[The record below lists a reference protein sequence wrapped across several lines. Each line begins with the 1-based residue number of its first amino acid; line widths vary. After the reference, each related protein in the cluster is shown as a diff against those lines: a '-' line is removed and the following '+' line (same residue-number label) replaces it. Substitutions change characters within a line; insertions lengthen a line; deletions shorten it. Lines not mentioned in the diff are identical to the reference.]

1 MVFSVL
7 IHGDGNFINVESSK
21 AALLDT
27 DGQTLVESW
36 FGSAGEYTAHTFSV
50 LYYSLDDYEW
60 HYREI
65 NANSGGRAILPVTE
79 WAVGLAEPRLAEA
92 MEKTA
97 YHGEMDTLDFFKC
110 IAFSENRDYGI
121 IVDKSLSMWM
131 GGGTLSS
138 TRWKAAEKAVEYL
151 APKVTAAD
159 ADGITLYFFS
169 SSDKFRRFP
178 NVTSAE
184 AVKAAWS
191 SQEPDGETDLAH
203 ALKCAFE
210 DRGTKPMTLLI
221 ITDGMPDN
229 KDLVM
234 QRIIDVSKTIRH
246 DSELSISFIQVGDN
260 SGAEAFLATLDD
272 DLVSRGAP
280 FDIVDKLTCKELHG
294 LSFNELIEKSLAD

>member
-1 MVFSVL
+1 M
-7 IHGDGNFINVESSK
+7 H
-21 AALLDT
+21 
-27 DGQTLVESW
+27 
-36 FGSAGEYTAHTFSV
+36 
-50 LYYSLDDYEW
+50 
-60 HYREI
+60 
-65 NANSGGRAILPVTE
+65 
-79 WAVGLAEPRLAEA
+79 
-92 MEKTA
+92 
-97 YHGEMDTLDFFKC
+97 C
-110 IAFSENRDYGI
+110 FSENRDYGI

-131 GGGTLSS
+131 GG
-138 TRWKAAEKAVEYL
+138 RWKAAEKAVEFL
-151 APKVTAAD
+151 APKITAAD

-210 DRGTKPMTLLI
+210 DRGSKPMTLLI

-246 DSELSISFIQVGDN
+246 DSELSISFIQVGDD
-260 SGAEAFLATLDD
+260 SGAEAFLAALDD

-294 LSFNELIEKSLAD
+294 LSSNELIEKSLAD